1 MTADHADAAA
11 RGTAEPPPRCPAHGS
26 REKLYGPE
34 FAADPAGT
42 YTRLRRFGAVAP
54 VELAPGVPASLVVS
68 YGAALEVLR
77 DPGTFP
83 KDARRWQQTVPPD
96 CPVLPLM
103 QYRPNCRN
111 SDGTAHAR
119 LRAAVTDS
127 FARVELDVLRGHVE
141 RSADTLIQRF
151 AGMGTADLVGDYARV
166 LPLLV
171 FTRLLD
177 CPAGI
182 GDRLVEGMSGIFD
195 TVNAERANKILGT
208 AVRELVELKRKKP
221 GNDLTSRLMEHP
233 TNLTDEETMH
243 QILTIVGAG
252 FEPEQNLI
260 VNALRLLLSDDRF
273 AGDLSGG
280 SLPVEDA
287 LDEVLW
293 TDPPLA
299 NFAITFP
306 PQDVDLRGSL
316 LPADQPVVIS
326 LAACNTDP
334 AMATEHREGNR
345 AHLAF
350 SAGPHTCPA
359 KGHARLIATVA
370 IEKLLDALP
379 EMELAVPAGRLS
391 WRPGPFHR
399 ALDALPVRFPP
410 VTMPVRLPG
419 RQAAA
424 TVYGPAAVPGTARP
438 PAPAEVAASAGA
450 APWAAPAHSRA
461 SAAPADTTAAY
472 GRPAADVT
480 LGSGI
485 PAAYGNGR
493 TAAAGTDARV
503 ARRGPAARIG
513 AALARWW
520 CGGRSTTP
528 IPRARGPVQEA
539 DRRRRGGRR
548 RPATRR
554 LDRRC
559 PRALVAWRPIRH
571 PGLGPV
577 GRDMVERG
585 G

>member
-1 MTADHADAAA
+1 MTADHTDATAM
-11 RGTAEPPPRCPAHGS
+11 GTAGPPPGCPAHGG

-42 YTRLRRFGAVAP
+42 YARLRRFGAVAP

-68 YGAALEVLR
+68 YDAALEVLR

-96 CPVLPLM
+96 CPVLPIM

-111 SDGTAHAR
+111 SDGTEHAR

-141 RSADTLIQRF
+141 RSADSLIQRF
-151 AGMGTADLVGDYARV
+151 VGKGTADLVGDYARV

-177 CPAGI
+177 CPGDI

-195 TVNAERANKILGT
+195 TVNAERANKILGA
-208 AVRELVELKRKKP
+208 AVRELVELKRRKP
-221 GNDLTSRLMEHP
+221 GNDLTSWLMEHP
-233 TNLTDEETMH
+233 TNLTDEEMMH

-260 VNALRLLLSDDRF
+260 ANALRLLLSDDRF

-306 PQDVDLRGSL
+306 PQDVDMRGTL

-334 AMATEHREGNR
+334 AMAAEHREGNR

-379 EMELAVPAGRLS
+379 EMELAVPADRLS

-410 VTMPVRLPG
+410 VTMPVTVPG

-424 TVYGPAAVPGTARP
+424 TVYGPLAVPGTAQP
-438 PAPAEVAASAGA
+438 AASAAYGLSAYAEPATSATSAGSGA
-450 APWAAPAHSRA
+450 PAAPAN
-461 SAAPADTTAAY
+461 PTAY

-480 LGSGI
+480 LGSAI
-485 PAAYGNGR
+485 PAGYGGGR
-493 TAAAGTDARV
+493 TAAAGTDARRAQRGPV
-503 ARRGPAARIG
+503 ARMGTAI
-513 AALARWW
+513 ARWW
-520 CGGRSTTP
+520 
-528 IPRARGPVQEA
+528 RG
-539 DRRRRGGRR
+539 D
-548 RPATRR
+548 
-554 LDRRC
+554 
-559 PRALVAWRPIRH
+559 
-571 PGLGPV
+571 
-577 GRDMVERG
+577 
-585 G
+585 

>member
-1 MTADHADAAA
+1 MTADSNGTGPA
-11 RGTAEPPPRCPAHGS
+11 GTAAPPPGCPAHDG

-42 YTRLRRFGAVAP
+42 YARLRWFGPVAP
-54 VELAPGVPASLVVS
+54 VELAPGVPASLVLS
-68 YGAALEVLR
+68 YDVALEVLR

-83 KDARRWQQTVPPD
+83 KDARRWQRTVPPD
-96 CPVLPLM
+96 CPVLPIM

-119 LRAAVTDS
+119 LRAAVTDGI
-127 FARVELDVLRGHVE
+127 ARIELDVLRGHVE
-141 RSADTLIQRF
+141 RTADTLIQRF
-151 AGMGTADLVGDYARV
+151 AGMGAADLVADYARV
-166 LPLLV
+166 LPLMV
-171 FTRLLD
+171 FNRLLD
-177 CPAGI
+177 CPPDI

-195 TVNAERANKILGT
+195 TVNAERSNKILGA
-208 AVRELVELKRKKP
+208 AVRDLVVLKRRNP
-221 GNDLTSRLMEHP
+221 GNDLTTWLMDHP
-233 TNLTDEETMH
+233 TKLTDEEVMF
-243 QILTIVGAG
+243 QITTIVGAG

-260 VNALRLLLSDDRF
+260 ANALRLLLSDDRF

-306 PQDVDLRGSL
+306 AQDVDLRGTL
-316 LPADQPVVIS
+316 VRADQPVVVS

-379 EMELAVPAGRLS
+379 EMELAVPNERLA

-399 ALDALPVRFPP
+399 ALEALPVRFPP
-410 VTMPVRLPG
+410 VTMPVAIPG

-424 TVYGPAAVPGTARP
+424 TVYGPAPGAVP
-438 PAPAEVAASAGA
+438 VAGA
-450 APWAAPAHSRA
+450 APAAGL
-461 SAAPADTTAAY
+461 AAY
-472 GRPAADVT
+472 GGPAADVT
-480 LGSGI
+480 LGTGVRTTM
-485 PAAYGNGR
+485 PADTR
-493 TAAAGTDARV
+493 PVAAGTSAERP
-503 ARRGPAARIG
+503 RRGPFARIG
-513 AALARWW
+513 GAFTRWW
-520 CGGRSTTP
+520 
-528 IPRARGPVQEA
+528 
-539 DRRRRGGRR
+539 RGG
-548 RPATRR
+548 
-554 LDRRC
+554 
-559 PRALVAWRPIRH
+559 
-571 PGLGPV
+571 
-577 GRDMVERG
+577 
-585 G
+585 